1 MKLVDSY
8 KEAFTR
14 YVDFSGVTDRVGY
27 WFFVLAKFIVA
38 IVISSYG
45 FILALITIL
54 RNGNKIKQLDIDL
67 DIHTGFKIKT
77 FFFKEK

>member
-1 MKLVDSY
+1 MNV
-8 KEAFTR
+8 F
-14 YVDFSGVTDRVGY
+14 G
-27 WFFVLAKFIVA
+27 FIVA